1 MSELASLTM
10 MKIVLHSFFQTKIN
24 KKGQIIR
31 KRVLHLCSKKKKRGQ
46 IDKTMAEQEIF
57 N

>member
-31 KRVLHLCSKKKKRGQ
+31 KRVLHLCSKKKRGQ